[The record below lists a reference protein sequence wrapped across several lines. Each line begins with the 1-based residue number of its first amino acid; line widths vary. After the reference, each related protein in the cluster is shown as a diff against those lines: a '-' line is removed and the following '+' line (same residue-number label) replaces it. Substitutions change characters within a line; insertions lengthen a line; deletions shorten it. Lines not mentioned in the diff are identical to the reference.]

1 VLKFTSLAN
10 SWLMEIPSLQN
21 SNLADNSEPCKGC
34 CFTSAGFSPSTSK
47 DIWQH
52 PLVTQ
57 QKRGGWFDTT
67 FKINDKG
74 KQMNE
79 SLLIDFEEA
88 GRLLGGLHPNTLRQR
103 KGGTENLTHVSG
115 FGRRVMLVR
124 EEVNALVESK
134 IAQARAAERDRR
146 KMLRRAS

>member
-1 VLKFTSLAN
+1 
-10 SWLMEIPSLQN
+10 MEIPSLQKFQPRGTTL
-21 SNLADNSEPCKGC
+21 NLARTVASLRQV
-34 CFTSAGFSPSTSK
+34 FLFSLQKTF
-47 DIWQH
+47 WQH

-57 QKRGGWFDTT
+57 QKRGGWFNTT
-67 FKINDKG
+67 FEITEKG

>member
-1 VLKFTSLAN
+1 MVLLSLGAKCHLSN
-10 SWLMEIPSLQN
+10 PTKKRRLVHYDFRDYREGQN
-21 SNLADNSEPCKGC
+21 
-34 CFTSAGFSPSTSK
+34 
-47 DIWQH
+47 
-52 PLVTQ
+52 
-57 QKRGGWFDTT
+57 
-67 FKINDKG
+67 